1 MKIIIVMTYYD
12 RQFQLNKTLE
22 SIRHTEHDD
31 FEVIIVDDCSKTSP
45 DIAGYNFSIDLYKTK
60 NKRWIDGSPAY
71 NLGILKALEKN
82 PDIIILQSAEAYHVG
97 DIIKYASKVIN
108 KNYISFACFNL
119 SKSETFRDHNIKEIV
134 RDFNNHAVNNEDN
147 AWLNHKVIRQ
157 MGYHWCS
164 AITTENIV
172 KLNGFDE
179 RFSDGYCFEDDELL
193 ARIKILGLNVEIT
206 DYPFVVH
213 QWHERNYVPANW
225 KHLFNRNRLR
235 FETIQQNNSFIALHH
250 FTPDFEI

>member
-1 MKIIIVMTYYD
+1 MRVIIVMTYFE
-12 RQFQLNKTLE
+12 REFQLRKTL
-22 SIRHTEHDD
+22 SSFNSTKHKD
-31 FEVIIVDDCSKTSP
+31 FEVIIVDDGSRESP
-45 DIAGYNFSIDLYKTK
+45 GIAGYDFPISLYKTK
-60 NKRWIDGSPAY
+60 NKKWIDGSPAY
-71 NLGILKALEKN
+71 NLGIFKALEKK
-82 PDIIILQSAEAYHVG
+82 PDVIMLQSAEAYHVG
-97 DIIKYASKVIN
+97 DVIKYVSKVTN

-119 SKSETFRDHNIKEIV
+119 SKLETFRDHNIKEIV
-134 RDFNNHAVNNEDN
+134 RDFNNHALNNEDN

-164 AITTENIV
+164 AITPENMV

-213 QWHERNYVPANW
+213 QWHERNYVPENW

-235 FETIQQNNSFIALHH
+235 FEAIQKNNSFVALHH